1 MRLGDHFIHPRFYRK
16 TSVLPPWG
24 DRFLPHPLHASAERT
39 IVRPMR
45 PGESTPWRPEP
56 LDQLLQEP
64 FERIEEQR
72 GEMLLQRLDELCAEL
87 EEMEAELDRMLQEAA
102 HCR

>member
-1 MRLGDHFIHPRFYRK
+1 
-16 TSVLPPWG
+16 
-24 DRFLPHPLHASAERT
+24 
-39 IVRPMR
+39 MR

-72 GEMLLQRLDELCAEL
+72 GEMLLQRLDELRAEL